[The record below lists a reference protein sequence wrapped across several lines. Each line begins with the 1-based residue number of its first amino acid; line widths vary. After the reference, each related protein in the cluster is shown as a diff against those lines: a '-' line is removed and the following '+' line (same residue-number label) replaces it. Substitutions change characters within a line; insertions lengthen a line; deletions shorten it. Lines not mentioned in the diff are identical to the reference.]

1 MTGVKRFTRKCS
13 CPSMEVFVWLVLIGP
28 ELKEERVTASIPD
41 ERTIR
46 TYLGISDDV
55 EIIIGRP

>member
-1 MTGVKRFTRKCS
+1 
-13 CPSMEVFVWLVLIGP
+13 MEVFVWLVLIGP